1 MKGTADTVAV
11 DDKRIICV
19 NFLPLKPIAVI
30 AFGLLWSTST
40 FSEGYPAAKPIRLI
54 VPGSPGGVADIRARW
69 VSERLNAALG
79 RPIIVDNRS
88 GAGGNIA
95 MEVAAKSPK
104 DGYTLV
110 IVIKARLR

>member
-1 MKGTADTVAV
+1 MH
-11 DDKRIICV
+11 
-19 NFLPLKPIAVI
+19 LPLKPIAI
-30 AFGLLWSTST
+30 ITFGLVWSTSAI
-40 FSEGYPAAKPIRLI
+40 SQGYPAKPIRLI